1 MDVVYNNGVGE
12 LCDLAETRR
21 ALQARRSELLAE
33 CTANSRLQQRFDQ
46 IAVQLSGS
54 SSTSSGSSSGSS
66 IGSSIGSR
74 SSVGTSSARINK
86 EPTSGFISP
95 RDEADPV
102 TTDSQKDIY
111 GSEDN

>member
-12 LCDLAETRR
+12 LYDLAETRR

-46 IAVQLSGS
+46 IAAQLSS
-54 SSTSSGSSSGSS
+54 SSSGSSS
-66 IGSSIGSR
+66 GSR

-86 EPTSGFISP
+86 EPTSGFSSP